1 MTSRAF
7 PNACCFSPAEGYR
20 QGDDHAADQN
30 HGDCSPAVGGRRAR
44 QKRTRARTSWAPRR
58 NSRTLAP
65 RAGAHFPRQTETPR
79 RAWEPIRPDRYFL
92 VSHRGR
98 ASCPALGAGLAENC
112 DIGAWDARSVSLW
125 SVFRSRGSR
134 STEIVRASAPN
145 LFGSTRVRCDFASRP
160 SWHLTFLASEM
171 SCRITGHVTLHPS
184 AAQTIACDSGRRQHG
199 RAA

>member
-1 MTSRAF
+1 MAFRRHERAQSKVTD
-7 PNACCFSPAEGYR
+7 PPAMASLCGES
-20 QGDDHAADQN
+20 A
-30 HGDCSPAVGGRRAR
+30 RRV
-44 QKRTRARTSWAPRR
+44 
-58 NSRTLAP
+58 
-65 RAGAHFPRQTETPR
+65 PRQTQTPR

-98 ASCPALGAGLAENC
+98 AGCPALGAGLAENC

-145 LFGSTRVRCDFASRP
+145 LFGSTRVRRDFASRP